1 MNDEV
6 IVSFH
11 DVFNMYLFLIIAWK
25 YVTVFNMYEE
35 VIFVSDIWILLAE
48 IWNFFSKS
56 GIIVVQFIINTASPL
71 LHLKKS
77 HHTSVPFNSLTW
89 DIPSLVTV
97 FSHSF

>member
-1 MNDEV
+1 MNDKV

-11 DVFNMYLFLIIAWK
+11 DVFSMYLFLIIGWK

-35 VIFVSDIWILLAE
+35 VIFASDIWILLAE
-48 IWNFFSKS
+48 IWIFFVRYYSN
-56 GIIVVQFIINTASPL
+56 VQFIISTASPL

-89 DIPSLVTV
+89 DIPSLVIV